1 MAYMTTKAH
10 LTTKTSSMIHN
21 FITYAHDKVHQS
33 VAHVFQAI
41 WKPAPTLQLSS
52 MLPHIQL
59 ELSNDDD
66 YKSTALPHLKLEG
79 TYDTCAGGT
88 FGYQPYHEAI

>member
-1 MAYMTTKAH
+1 MTYTTTKAC

-21 FITYAHDKVHQS
+21 FIMYALDKVHQS
-33 VAHVFQAI
+33 VAHVFQAV

-59 ELSNDDD
+59 ELSDDNNH
-66 YKSTALPHLKLEG
+66 KSAALPHLKLEG
-79 TYDTCAGGT
+79 TYDMCASST
-88 FGYQPYHEAI
+88 FGY